1 MHAVK
6 EGIRMFVQVVTSTR
20 ARSLTRF
27 SLCTGLIIFTACVSE
42 PQRPGSEPL
51 GPEQAPDVV
60 GSYSATSIWVERDGM
75 FTNLSGEPDTRIDL
89 HLNAD
94 GSVHGQ
100 LKIGTDPQLR
110 TKQELVGTWRLSIP
124 NRVMFDF
131 TAPTFLEEMAFEV
144 SGTRLTG
151 DWQGEDVRVRIE
163 LERVS

>member
-1 MHAVK
+1 MLDH
-6 EGIRMFVQVVTSTR
+6 VVSGTR
-20 ARSLTRF
+20 ARSLTRL
-27 SLCTGLIIFTACVSE
+27 SLCTGLIILTACVSE
-42 PQRPGSEPL
+42 PPRPGSEPT

-75 FTNLSGEPDTRIDL
+75 FTNLAGEPDTRIDL
-89 HLNAD
+89 QLNAD

-110 TKQELVGTWRLSIP
+110 TKQELVGTWRLRIS

-144 SGTRLTG
+144 RGTGLAG
-151 DWQGEDVRVRIE
+151 DWQGEDVRVRVE
-163 LERVS
+163 LERVG